1 MDKDVEKALKGIQ
14 KDLKDIQ
21 DMIDTM
27 KSTSNDNA
35 SILSKQIDVI
45 TGHTKSIDDLQ
56 KRIAK
61 LEK

>member
-21 DMIDTM
+21 DMIDSM
-27 KSTSNDNA
+27 KTASNDNA
-35 SILSKQIDVI
+35 FILSKQIDVI
-45 TGHTKSIDDLQ
+45 AGHTKSIDDLQ
-56 KRIAK
+56 KRVAK